1 MSHRLRETHE
11 ITFTR
16 EEETGEEDSL
26 ENPITEPTDYLT
38 IRGRITDPGRSSAGG
53 YGSDTVSETERD
65 ERMVETTAADAV
77 EIEEGHTAT
86 VEPLAPAARDDGGTY
101 VVTRVVADRGRTV
114 SADQHRI
121 FIDRS
126 AGT

>member
-1 MSHRLRETHE
+1 MSHRLTDTHE
-11 ITFTR
+11 ITFSR
-16 EEETGEEDSL
+16 EEETDETDAVGD
-26 ENPITEPTDYLT
+26 PVTEPTEFLT
-38 IRGRITDPGRSSAGG
+38 IRGRVSDPARSSAGG
-53 YGSDTVSETERD
+53 YGSDTVSETELD
-65 ERMVETTAADAV
+65 ERMIETTAAEAV

-86 VEPLAPAARDDGGTY
+86 ITPLTRSARDDGGTY

-114 SADQHRI
+114 AADQHRI